1 MFLEYYGLREQP
13 FGVTPDPRYL
23 YFSQTHREALGSL
36 FYGIQSGCGFLTL
49 IAPPGLGKTTLLA
62 QLLER
67 LRNTAQTAFLFH
79 TQCDS
84 REFLSQLLLDLGLHS
99 EDQNL
104 ARMYEAI
111 HSVLLRNARTGR
123 RFVLVIDEAQNLADS
138 VLETVRLLSD
148 FETPQTKLMQIVLCG
163 QPQLA
168 DRLAHPDLIQLRQ
181 RISIVTKLR
190 PLNNLETLM
199 YIEHR
204 MVVAG
209 HSGPSPFSYDA
220 VNLITAHSAGIPRS
234 INNVCFNAL
243 TLGYS
248 KRQKQID
255 VSTVHEVLA
264 DLDLEA
270 LSSNNSKL
278 TADTTCDSL
287 FSLGEL
293 EPTNEQSYRE
303 FHAAVRAAWG
313 TEAGNTTD
321 VPYSENEPQPVA
333 GERVRNLSDAD
344 YARNIPL
351 PAVPESQ
358 HPQNSNI
365 AAKLAATLDSVL
377 APRAIASRQGAPER
391 STTPLG
397 YAETQNQKSFT
408 TAAEV
413 KVPSRFVEPVQREL
427 DSPHIEAEAPS
438 SAINADPLISDDTSV
453 ETLEEQRDAVLTTCS
468 KTSKDDVEGTHS
480 GQGARAILSSGE
492 RKSSKTG
499 SQRRTPGQL
508 TPESQVTNQLGLTE
522 VLTTYFGSPLTS
534 KIVRPVPPIQ
544 DGTTSATL
552 EA

>member
-1 MFLEYYGLREQP
+1 MVLEYYGLREQP

-23 YFSQTHREALGSL
+23 YFSQMHREALGSL
-36 FYGIQSGCGFLTL
+36 FYGIESGCGFLTL

-62 QLLER
+62 QLLEK

-111 HSVLLRNARTGR
+111 QSVLLRNARTGR

-148 FETPQTKLMQIVLCG
+148 FETAQTKLIQIVLCG

-181 RISIVTKLR
+181 RISIVSKLQ
-190 PLNNLETLM
+190 PLNSLETLM

-209 HSGPSPFSYDA
+209 HFGPSPFSYDA
-220 VNLITAHSAGIPRS
+220 VNLIAAHSAGIPRN

-243 TLGYS
+243 TLGYA

-255 VSTVHEVLA
+255 VSTVREVLA
-264 DLDLEA
+264 DLDLQA
-270 LSSNNSKL
+270 LSANSKL
-278 TADTTCDSL
+278 TADTTSGSL

-293 EPTNEQSYRE
+293 EATNEQSYRE

-313 TEAGNTTD
+313 ADTENKTAVT
-321 VPYSENEPQPVA
+321 YSDDEPQAVISGRAGDLGDAGYVA
-333 GERVRNLSDAD
+333 AASDVKAPGRLVEPPQREWNAPQSEVEAPASAITADPIISIDTAIRNL
-344 YARNIPL
+344 
-351 PAVPESQ
+351 E
-358 HPQNSNI
+358 
-365 AAKLAATLDSVL
+365 
-377 APRAIASRQGAPER
+377 
-391 STTPLG
+391 
-397 YAETQNQKSFT
+397 
-408 TAAEV
+408 
-413 KVPSRFVEPVQREL
+413 EL
-427 DSPHIEAEAPS
+427 
-438 SAINADPLISDDTSV
+438 
-453 ETLEEQRDAVLTTCS
+453 RDAVLTTCGKS
-468 KTSKDDVEGTHS
+468 LKEDAQGTHTE
-480 GQGARAILSSGE
+480 QGPQAIIAAGE
-492 RKSSKTG
+492 RKPSKTG
-499 SQRRTPGQL
+499 SQRRIPGPL
-508 TPESQVTNQLGLTE
+508 TPESQMTGQLGLTE

-534 KIVRPVPPIQ
+534 RIVRPVPPVQ

>member
-1 MFLEYYGLREQP
+1 MFLEYYGLGEQP

-23 YFSQTHREALGSL
+23 YFSETHREALGSL
-36 FYGIQSGCGFLTL
+36 YYGIESGCGFLTL

-84 REFLSQLLLDLGLHS
+84 REFLSQLLLELGVHG

-181 RISIVTKLR
+181 RISIVSKLQ
-190 PLNNLETLM
+190 PLNSLETLM

-220 VNLITAHSAGIPRS
+220 VNLITAHSAGIPRN
-234 INNVCFNAL
+234 INNVCFNTL

-248 KRQKQID
+248 KRQKLID
-255 VSTVHEVLA
+255 VSTVREVLA
-264 DLDLEA
+264 DLDLDA
-270 LSSNNSKL
+270 LSCNSKP
-278 TADTTCDSL
+278 TADSTSDSL

-313 TEAGNTTD
+313 TDAGDETEATYSDREPQAVVGERGRNLVEAG
-321 VPYSENEPQPVA
+321 
-333 GERVRNLSDAD
+333 

-351 PAVPESQ
+351 PAVPEAQ
-358 HPQNSNI
+358 PAQQSNI

-377 APRAIASRQGAPER
+377 APGASAPL
-391 STTPLG
+391 S
-397 YAETQNQKSFT
+397 
-408 TAAEV
+408 
-413 KVPSRFVEPVQREL
+413 
-427 DSPHIEAEAPS
+427 EAEAPA
-438 SAINADPLISDDTSV
+438 SAITADPLISVDTPL
-453 ETLEEQRDAVLTTCS
+453 ENLEELRDAVLTTCS
-468 KTSKDDVEGTHS
+468 KALKDDAEGTPEL
-480 GQGARAILSSGE
+480 GP
-492 RKSSKTG
+492 KPSKTG
-499 SQRRTPGQL
+499 SQRRIPGPL
-508 TPESQVTNQLGLTE
+508 TPESQVTSQLGLTE

-534 KIVRPVPPIQ
+534 RIVRPVPPMP

>member
-23 YFSQTHREALGSL
+23 YFSETHREALGSL
-36 FYGIQSGCGFLTL
+36 FYGIESGCGFLTL

-67 LRNTAQTAFLFH
+67 LRNSAQTAFLFH

-84 REFLSQLLLDLGLHS
+84 REFLSQLLLDLEVDCAG
-99 EDQNL
+99 QNL
-104 ARMYEAI
+104 AYMYEAL

-138 VLETVRLLSD
+138 VFETVRLLSD

-168 DRLAHPDLIQLRQ
+168 DRLAHRDLIQLRQ
-181 RISIVTKLR
+181 RISIVSKLQ
-190 PLNNLETLM
+190 PLNSVESLM

-209 HSGPSPFSYDA
+209 HFGPSPFSYDA
-220 VNLITAHSAGIPRS
+220 VSLITAHSAGIPRN

-248 KRQKQID
+248 KRQKQIE
-255 VSTVHEVLA
+255 VSTVREVLA

-270 LSSNNSKL
+270 LSSSSSSSKL
-278 TADTTCDSL
+278 TADATSDSL
-287 FSLGEL
+287 LSLGEL

-313 TEAGNTTD
+313 TDVGNKTEAA
-321 VPYSENEPQPVA
+321 YSEGEPQAVTV
-333 GERVRNLSDAD
+333 ERARNLRDASK
-344 YARNIPL
+344 ARNISL
-351 PAVPESQ
+351 PSVPESQ
-358 HPQNSNI
+358 PAQRSNI
-365 AAKLAATLDSVL
+365 AAELAATLDSVL
-377 APRAIASRQGAPER
+377 APRAIAPRQGAPVR
-391 STTPLG
+391 PTTPLNCRE
-397 YAETQNQKSFT
+397 AEDEQIF
-408 TAAEV
+408 TAAASEV
-413 KVPSRFVEPVQREL
+413 K
-427 DSPHIEAEAPS
+427 APS
-438 SAINADPLISDDTSV
+438 TVITADPIIPGETSL
-453 ETLEEQRDAVLTTCS
+453 ENLEELRDAVLTSCS
-468 KTSKDDVEGTHS
+468 KALKDDAEGTRLE
-480 GQGARAILSSGE
+480 QGPRTVISDGE
-492 RKSSKTG
+492 CKPSKTG
-499 SQRRTPGQL
+499 SQRRIPGPFP
-508 TPESQVTNQLGLTE
+508 PESQVTSQLGLTE

-534 KIVRPVPPIQ
+534 RIVRSVPAMQ
-544 DGTTSATL
+544 DGATPATF

>member
-104 ARMYEAI
+104 SRMYEAI

-181 RISIVTKLR
+181 RISIVSKLQ
-190 PLNNLETLM
+190 PLNSLETLM

-220 VNLITAHSAGIPRS
+220 VNLITAHSAGIPRN

-270 LSSNNSKL
+270 LRSNNSKL
-278 TADTTCDSL
+278 AADTTSDSL

-313 TEAGNTTD
+313 ADAENKTAVT
-321 VPYSENEPQPVA
+321 YSDDEPQAVIS
-333 GERVRNLSDAD
+333 ERARNSSDGD

-358 HPQNSNI
+358 HPRNSNI

-377 APRAIASRQGAPER
+377 APKAIASRQGAPER
-391 STTPLG
+391 STIPLG
-397 YAETQNQKSFT
+397 YAETQNEKSF
-408 TAAEV
+408 V

-427 DSPHIEAEAPS
+427 ESPHMEAEAPS

-453 ETLEEQRDAVLTTCS
+453 ETLEDQRDAVLTTCS
-468 KTSKDDVEGTHS
+468 KISKDDVE
-480 GQGARAILSSGE
+480 RAILSSGE
-492 RKSSKTG
+492 HKSSKTG

-508 TPESQVTNQLGLTE
+508 TPESQVTKQLGLTE

>member
-13 FGVTPDPRYL
+13 FGVTSDPRYL
-23 YFSQTHREALGSL
+23 YFSETHREALGSL
-36 FYGIQSGCGFLTL
+36 FYGIESGCGFLTL

-67 LRNTAQTAFLFH
+67 LRRTAQTAFLFH

-84 REFLSQLLLDLGLHS
+84 REFLSQLLSDLGLHS
-99 EDQNL
+99 DDQNL

-123 RFVLVIDEAQNLADS
+123 RFVLAIDEAQNLADS

-181 RISIVTKLR
+181 RISIVSKLQ

-209 HSGPSPFSYDA
+209 HAGPSPFSYDA
-220 VNLITAHSAGIPRS
+220 VNLITAHSAGIPRN

-255 VSTVHEVLA
+255 VSTVREVLA

-278 TADTTCDSL
+278 TADSTSDSL

-313 TEAGNTTD
+313 TDAGNTTD
-321 VPYSENEPQPVA
+321 VPYSEGEPQLI
-333 GERVRNLSDAD
+333 GERTHNLGDAS
-344 YARNIPL
+344 YAQNIPL
-351 PAVPESQ
+351 QAVPESQ
-358 HPQNSNI
+358 HPRSNI

-377 APRAIASRQGAPER
+377 APRAIAPRQDMPVR
-391 STTPLG
+391 PTTPLA
-397 YAETQNQKSFT
+397 YAETQSEKRFAAA
-408 TAAEV
+408 AAEV
-413 KVPSRFVEPVQREL
+413 KAPSKFVEPAQCEL
-427 DSPHIEAEAPS
+427 NVPHIEAEAPA
-438 SAINADPLISDDTSV
+438 SAINADPLILSDTSLGN
-453 ETLEEQRDAVLTTCS
+453 LEELRDAVLTNCS
-468 KTSKDDVEGTHS
+468 NALKDDVEETHS
-480 GQGARAILSSGE
+480 ENGPQPTISASE
-492 RKSSKTG
+492 RKPSKTG
-499 SQRRTPGQL
+499 SQRRIPGPL
-508 TPESQVTNQLGLTE
+508 TPESQVTKQLGLTE

-534 KIVRPVPPIQ
+534 RIVRPVPPIQ

>member
-84 REFLSQLLLDLGLHS
+84 REFLSQLLLDLGLYS

-111 HSVLLRNARTGR
+111 QSVLLRNARTGR

-181 RISIVTKLR
+181 RISIVTKLQ

-204 MVVAG
+204 MAVAG

-220 VNLITAHSAGIPRS
+220 VNLITAHSAGIPRN

-278 TADTTCDSL
+278 TADTTSDSL

-293 EPTNEQSYRE
+293 QPTNEQIRE

-313 TEAGNTTD
+313 TDAGNTTD
-321 VPYSENEPQPVA
+321 VPYPENEPQPVA
-333 GERVRNLSDAD
+333 GERVGNLRDAD
-344 YARNIPL
+344 HARNIPL

-358 HPQNSNI
+358 RPQNSNI

-377 APRAIASRQGAPER
+377 APKAIASRQGALER

-397 YAETQNQKSFT
+397 YAETQNEKSF
-408 TAAEV
+408 
-413 KVPSRFVEPVQREL
+413 
-427 DSPHIEAEAPS
+427 I
-438 SAINADPLISDDTSV
+438 
-453 ETLEEQRDAVLTTCS
+453 
-468 KTSKDDVEGTHS
+468 
-480 GQGARAILSSGE
+480 
-492 RKSSKTG
+492 
-499 SQRRTPGQL
+499 PGQL
-508 TPESQVTNQLGLTE
+508 TPESQVTKQLGLTE

-534 KIVRPVPPIQ
+534 RIVRPVPPIQ

>member
-13 FGVTPDPRYL
+13 FGVTPDPHYL
-23 YFSQTHREALGSL
+23 YFSETHREALGSL
-36 FYGIQSGCGFLTL
+36 FYGIESGCGFLTL

-84 REFLSQLLLDLGLHS
+84 REFLSQLLLDLGV
-99 EDQNL
+99 DCAGQNL
-104 ARMYEAI
+104 AFMYEAL

-148 FETPQTKLMQIVLCG
+148 FETSQTKLIQIVLCG

-168 DRLAHPDLIQLRQ
+168 DRLAHSDMIQLRQ
-181 RISIVTKLR
+181 RISIMSKLQ
-190 PLNNLETLM
+190 PLNSVETLM

-204 MVVAG
+204 LVVAG
-209 HSGPSPFSYDA
+209 HCGPSPFSYDA
-220 VNLITAHSAGIPRS
+220 VNRITTQSAGIPRN
-234 INNVCFNAL
+234 INNICFNAL

-248 KRQKQID
+248 KRQKQVD
-255 VSTVHEVLA
+255 VSTVREVLA

-270 LSSNNSKL
+270 LSSNSNSKL
-278 TADTTCDSL
+278 AADTASDSL

-313 TEAGNTTD
+313 TDVGNKME
-321 VPYSENEPQPVA
+321 VAYSEGEPQAVT
-333 GERVRNLSDAD
+333 GERARNLGNVSK
-344 YARNIPL
+344 ARNISL

-358 HPQNSNI
+358 PAQRSNI
-365 AAKLAATLDSVL
+365 AGELAATLDPVL
-377 APRAIASRQGAPER
+377 ALRAIAPRQGAPVR
-391 STTPLG
+391 PTTPLNCG
-397 YAETQNQKSFT
+397 EAQNEKSFKT
-408 TAAEV
+408 AAAEV
-413 KVPSRFVEPVQREL
+413 KAPSRFVEPTQREL
-427 DSPHIEAEAPS
+427 NAPHNEADAPASLITADSISPIE
-438 SAINADPLISDDTSV
+438 TS
-453 ETLEEQRDAVLTTCS
+453 LEN
-468 KTSKDDVEGTHS
+468 
-480 GQGARAILSSGE
+480 
-492 RKSSKTG
+492 
-499 SQRRTPGQL
+499 QRRIPGPL
-508 TPESQVTNQLGLTE
+508 APESQVTNQLGLTE
-522 VLTTYFGSPLTS
+522 VLTTYFRSPLTS
-534 KIVRPVPPIQ
+534 RIVRPVPAMQ

>member
-104 ARMYEAI
+104 SRMYEAI

-181 RISIVTKLR
+181 RISIVSKLQ
-190 PLNNLETLM
+190 PLNSLETLM

-220 VNLITAHSAGIPRS
+220 VNLITAHSAGIPRN

-270 LSSNNSKL
+270 LRSNNSKL
-278 TADTTCDSL
+278 AADTTSDSL

-313 TEAGNTTD
+313 ADAENKTAVT
-321 VPYSENEPQPVA
+321 YSDDEPQAVIS
-333 GERVRNLSDAD
+333 ERARNSSDGD

-358 HPQNSNI
+358 HPQKSNI

-377 APRAIASRQGAPER
+377 APKAIASRQGAPER
-391 STTPLG
+391 STIPLG
-397 YAETQNQKSFT
+397 YAETQNEKSF
-408 TAAEV
+408 V

-427 DSPHIEAEAPS
+427 ESPHMEAEAPS

-453 ETLEEQRDAVLTTCS
+453 ETLEDQRDAVLTTCS
-468 KTSKDDVEGTHS
+468 KISKDDVE
-480 GQGARAILSSGE
+480 RAILSSGE
-492 RKSSKTG
+492 HKSSKTG

-508 TPESQVTNQLGLTE
+508 TPESQVTKQLGLTE

>member
-1 MFLEYYGLREQP
+1 
-13 FGVTPDPRYL
+13 
-23 YFSQTHREALGSL
+23 
-36 FYGIQSGCGFLTL
+36 
-49 IAPPGLGKTTLLA
+49 
-62 QLLER
+62 
-67 LRNTAQTAFLFH
+67 
-79 TQCDS
+79 
-84 REFLSQLLLDLGLHS
+84 
-99 EDQNL
+99 
-104 ARMYEAI
+104 MYEAI

-181 RISIVTKLR
+181 RISIVGKLQ

-220 VNLITAHSAGIPRS
+220 VNLITAHSAGIPRN

-264 DLDLEA
+264 DMD

-278 TADTTCDSL
+278 TADTPSDSL
-287 FSLGEL
+287 FSSGEL

-313 TEAGNTTD
+313 TDAGNTTD
-321 VPYSENEPQPVA
+321 VAYSENEPQPVA
-333 GERVRNLSDAD
+333 GERARNSSAAD

-358 HPQNSNI
+358 RPQNSNI

-377 APRAIASRQGAPER
+377 APKAIASRPGAPER

-397 YAETQNQKSFT
+397 YAETQNEKNF
-408 TAAEV
+408 V
-413 KVPSRFVEPVQREL
+413 KVSSRFVEPVQREL
-427 DSPHIEAEAPS
+427 DSPHIEAEVPS
-438 SAINADPLISDDTSV
+438 SAINADALISDDTSV
-453 ETLEEQRDAVLTTCS
+453 ETLEEHRDAVLTTCS
-468 KTSKDDVEGTHS
+468 KISKDDVEGTRP

-492 RKSSKTG
+492 HKSSKTG

-508 TPESQVTNQLGLTE
+508 TPESQVTKQLGLTE
-522 VLTTYFGSPLTS
+522 VLTSYFGSPLTS
-534 KIVRPVPPIQ
+534 KIVRPVPAIQ

>member
-23 YFSQTHREALGSL
+23 YFSETHREALGSL
-36 FYGIQSGCGFLTL
+36 FYGIESGCGFLTL

-84 REFLSQLLLDLGLHS
+84 REFLSQLLLDLGLLS
-99 EDQNL
+99 DDQNL

-138 VLETVRLLSD
+138 VFETVRLLSD

-181 RISIVTKLR
+181 RISIVSKLQ
-190 PLNNLETLM
+190 PLNSVETLM

-209 HSGPSPFSYDA
+209 HFGPSPFSYDA
-220 VNLITAHSAGIPRS
+220 VNLITAHSAGIPRN

-255 VSTVHEVLA
+255 VSTVREVLA

-270 LSSNNSKL
+270 LSSSGKL
-278 TADTTCDSL
+278 TADTTSDSL

-293 EPTNEQSYRE
+293 EPTDEQSYRE

-313 TEAGNTTD
+313 TDVGNKME
-321 VPYSENEPQPVA
+321 VAYSEGEPQAVT
-333 GERVRNLSDAD
+333 GERARNLGDPSK
-344 YARNIPL
+344 ARNISL

-358 HPQNSNI
+358 PARSNI
-365 AAKLAATLDSVL
+365 TAELATTLDSVL
-377 APRAIASRQGAPER
+377 AARAIAPRQGAPVR
-391 STTPLG
+391 PTTPLNCG
-397 YAETQNQKSFT
+397 QAQNEKSFT
-408 TAAEV
+408 AAASEV
-413 KVPSRFVEPVQREL
+413 KAQSRFVDPTQREL
-427 DSPHIEAEAPS
+427 NAPPSEADAPAS
-438 SAINADPLISDDTSV
+438 VITADPIIPV
-453 ETLEEQRDAVLTTCS
+453 ETSSENLEELRDAMLTSCS
-468 KTSKDDVEGTHS
+468 KALKDDAEGTLLE
-480 GQGARAILSSGE
+480 QGPRTIISNGE
-492 RKSSKTG
+492 RKLSKTG
-499 SQRRTPGQL
+499 SQRRIPGPL
-508 TPESQVTNQLGLTE
+508 APESQVTNQLGLTE

-534 KIVRPVPPIQ
+534 RIVRSVPAMQ
-544 DGTTSATL
+544 DGTTSAAL